1 MQSVPPSCAILC
13 LFFPLAEVGL
23 FDNFLVAHQVAG
35 DGEEVDVYLN
45 LAGVEESIGGGMGS
59 SLVDVVPFGDGRIEE
74 GRLGECLLH
83 GALERGDF
91 DEAIR
96 QC

>member
-1 MQSVPPSCAILC
+1 MQGVPLSCAILC
-13 LFFPLAEVGL
+13 SFFPLAKAGL
-23 FDNFLVAHQVAG
+23 FENFLVADQVAG
-35 DGEEVDVYLN
+35 DGEEADVYLN
-45 LAGVEESIGGGMGS
+45 LAGDEESVGGMGS
-59 SLVDVVPFGDGRIEE
+59 SLVDVVSFGDGQIEE

>member
-13 LFFPLAEVGL
+13 PFFLLAKVGL
-23 FDNFLVAHQVAG
+23 FENFLVAHQVAG

-45 LAGVEESIGGGMGS
+45 LAGDEEFVGGIGS
-59 SLVDVVPFGDGRIEE
+59 SLVDVVPVGDGRIEE